1 MREQDLE
8 KNLTKAVHARGG
20 LAWKFVSPGT
30 VGVPDRIVI
39 LPKGHIAFIEL
50 KKPGTG
56 KLTKIQAW
64 RHHQLK
70 KLSAPV
76 FVINHPDQIEQTLNQ
91 LGQGA

>member
-1 MREQDLE
+1 MHEKDLE

-56 KLTKIQAW
+56 KLTKIQA
-64 RHHQLK
+64 RRQAQLK
-70 KLSAPV
+70 QLDALAFIV
-76 FVINHPDQIEQTLNQ
+76 NHPDQIETVLNQ
-91 LGQGA
+91 IEQS